1 MLRRAREPERGGNFH
16 MYNVTT
22 TDSVKGLFDPGADVA
37 SSYFTVAETPKGA
50 ETYGGS
56 QIMSMMS
63 SSKK

>member
-1 MLRRAREPERGGNFH
+1 